1 MPRKKPEGQEADQQ
15 ASKAQA
21 QLDATAASQ
30 FEIAPELEDEL
41 DVSFD
46 AVPQG
51 VTFRLGDQLYAL
63 PIETVQEI
71 QQIVEMLPLPDSAP
85 ALVGLIDLRGTV
97 VPAIDLRLL
106 VGLPASD
113 YQLETPM
120 IFCYA
125 RQHVVAL
132 IVDGVEDVVDLP
144 DGCVQPPSGL
154 YSLAD
159 RMIGVARLASGLVPL
174 LDIDRLVP
182 ESAFAAAGGG
192 GLR

>member
-1 MPRKKPEGQEADQQ
+1 VPRKKPEGQEADQQ
-15 ASKAQA
+15 ASRAQA

-30 FEIAPELEDEL
+30 FEIAPELEDEIE
-41 DVSFD
+41 VSFD
-46 AVPQG
+46 RVPQG

-125 RQHVVAL
+125 REHVVAL

-144 DGCVQPPSGL
+144 EGCVQPPSGL

-159 RMIGVARLASGLVPL
+159 RMIGVARLDSGLVPL

-192 GLR
+192 GL